1 MKAVSDRTAKKRL
14 LALADLLDGLPEGKF
29 DFGTWGSVNKSA
41 PAGADALREAN
52 FCGTTACALGWAPSL
67 PFAKRL
73 GFKLEV
79 REATDPL
86 GRGAGFKYAEF
97 TKNGTYVSSED
108 VAEELFGLGEG
119 AMGYIFHPSVLNRH
133 DESAHGVASAI
144 RAFVN
149 IRFG

>member
-1 MKAVSDRTAKKRL
+1 MKAVSDRAAKKRL
-14 LALADLLDGLPEGKF
+14 IALADLLDGLPEGKF

-52 FCGTTACALGWAPSL
+52 LCGTTACALGWAPSL

-79 REATDPL
+79 FEHPL
-86 GRGAGFKYAEF
+86 LTGGNFKYAEF
-97 TKNGTYVSSED
+97 TKNGAYASSEK
-108 VAEELFGLGEG
+108 VAKELFGLGEG
-119 AMGYIFHPSVLNRH
+119 VMDYIFHKSVLNRN
-133 DESAHGVASAI
+133 DKSAHGVASAI